1 MENKKKKEKKVS
13 EKGFL
18 FLSLIIISYFFYG
31 FYVNENSAGAGGYK
45 GDFVHIWKNLLLLS
59 EGIFANLNHPDYS
72 DSRPPLSYILH
83 ILFNPFTDNVEAF
96 RISTF
101 AISLLVPVLLFF
113 SIKEKFKKLNN
124 GTIILISSV
133 VTLSPYFR
141 TTAYWSLGENYAIIF
156 LLLSYLIF
164 SKLKKNLKIYDKNK
178 LYYIIFI
185 LCFISSLIVYF
196 DQKLVFIPLVILC
209 FIAKLEIEKK
219 YKFFALITFFI
230 FSLPYF
236 YLMFLWKGLIP
247 SNANIAREVGSKISI
262 FNLGYCMTI
271 IVVTIFPFVFTK
283 NLKLKSFF
291 RYIVINKNNLV
302 FLISFFIVYII
313 FCIVIGNFENLSV
326 QGKGV
331 FHKISNLLINDNS
344 LRLFFTILAF
354 CLSLVFLLI
363 IFESKMDILMV
374 SFILFSSLL
383 IYPFYQEYL
392 DPLMYILMFS
402 FFTSNIKIDRKKFI
416 YFMVLYYSVFS
427 LGSKYY
433 YSLII

>member
-1 MENKKKKEKKVS
+1 MSNLEKTPSFFFLWIILFITTIPLTTFIFGEKITIKGLDIKYNEALETMTVS
-13 EKGFL
+13 G
-18 FLSLIIISYFFYG
+18 
-31 FYVNENSAGAGGYK
+31 N
-45 GDFVHIWKNLLLLS
+45 
-59 EGIFANLNHPDYS
+59 ANLNHPDYS

-178 LYYIIFI
+178 LNYIIFI

-219 YKFFALITFFI
+219 YKFFALITFFR
-230 FSLPYF
+230 SLH
-236 YLMFLWKGLIP
+236 
-247 SNANIAREVGSKISI
+247 
-262 FNLGYCMTI
+262 
-271 IVVTIFPFVFTK
+271 
-283 NLKLKSFF
+283 LKK
-291 RYIVINKNNLV
+291 
-302 FLISFFIVYII
+302 
-313 FCIVIGNFENLSV
+313 
-326 QGKGV
+326 
-331 FHKISNLLINDNS
+331 
-344 LRLFFTILAF
+344 
-354 CLSLVFLLI
+354 
-363 IFESKMDILMV
+363 
-374 SFILFSSLL
+374 
-383 IYPFYQEYL
+383 
-392 DPLMYILMFS
+392 
-402 FFTSNIKIDRKKFI
+402 
-416 YFMVLYYSVFS
+416 
-427 LGSKYY
+427 
-433 YSLII
+433 